1 MEMDNINNVTE
12 MAEEIEHVEGDVIND
27 LDTVKEAATNFVVT
41 VSDEVGDGI
50 SKIATGVGI
59 LAITGTV
66 TIVGAAGYG
75 LYKGC
80 KWLGGRFGSKKQ
92 KNDEQAAEPAQAENA
107 ETAQEATTDNKK
119 VNNKK

>member
-1 MEMDNINNVTE
+1 MEENVNVTE

-92 KNDEQAAEPAQAENA
+92 KNDEQAAEPVQAENTEA
-107 ETAQEATTDNKK
+107 VKQEQTADDNKK
-119 VNNKK
+119 AKK